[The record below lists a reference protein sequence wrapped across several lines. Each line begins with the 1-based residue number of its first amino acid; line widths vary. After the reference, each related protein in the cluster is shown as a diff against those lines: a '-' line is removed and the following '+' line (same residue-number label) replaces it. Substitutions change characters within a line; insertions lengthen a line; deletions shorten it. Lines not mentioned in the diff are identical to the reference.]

1 MMSLDILYLK
11 ELSLQFRNAIISYG
25 IKKLPISFHE
35 FPLGS
40 CGDVSLIL
48 GKYFDEMGLGQ
59 FDYVC
64 GEIDGKTHAWLEKD
78 GIIVDITAD
87 QFNEI
92 ADEIIV
98 TTNNDY
104 FYKRFKENLRHKYIQ
119 SFGNDDFVD
128 MELLPAYYQ
137 IISCLYNKYKPVLK

>member
-1 MMSLDILYLK
+1 MMNLDMSYLK
-11 ELSLQFRNAIISYG
+11 EISSQFRKAIIKYG

-35 FPLGS
+35 FPMGS
-40 CGDVSLIL
+40 CGDTSLLL
-48 GKYFDEMGLGQ
+48 GKYFDEFGLGQ

-64 GEIDGKTHAWLEKD
+64 GEINGKTHAWLEKD

-87 QFNEI
+87 QFNGI
-92 ADEIIV
+92 SDEVIV
-98 TTNNDY
+98 TTTNCY

-128 MELLPAYYQ
+128 MELLPAYYE
-137 IISCLYNKYKPVLK
+137 IISCLDNKYKPVLK